1 MMTPDEENLSRSHV
15 SPASF
20 QKSFGSKSSM
30 DNVWVLA
37 ALFRVLPNDGEGI
50 VIMRWPYI

>member
-1 MMTPDEENLSRSHV
+1 MTPDEENLSRSHV

-30 DNVWVLA
+30 ENVWVLA